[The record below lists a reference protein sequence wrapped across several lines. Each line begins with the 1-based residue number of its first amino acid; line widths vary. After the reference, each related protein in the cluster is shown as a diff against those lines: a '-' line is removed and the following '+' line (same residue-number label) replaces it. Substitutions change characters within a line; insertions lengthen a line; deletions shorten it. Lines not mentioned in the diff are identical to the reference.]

1 MDVLLLHGYNVTSTK
16 TYGALPQRLKNAG
29 HNVKDVYLSK
39 YVTLYN
45 ELTLPDLIKAFQAA
59 LVDIYGSKLEK
70 TRFACLTHSTG
81 GLVARGW
88 VSTYYSNRMKSLPI
102 SHLIM
107 MASPNHGS
115 RLAALGKSRLSRLR
129 SLWGVEPGLKILDAL
144 EPGSSYQWEL
154 NSRWIDEDTADA

>member
-16 TYGALPQRLKNAG
+16 TYGVLPRRLKKAG
-29 HNVKDVYLSK
+29 HNVKNVYLSK
-39 YVTLYN
+39 YVTLDN
-45 ELTLPDLIKAFQAA
+45 ELTLFDLIKAFHSA
-59 LVDIYGSKLEK
+59 LLDVYGSKLEK
-70 TRFACLTHSTG
+70 SRFACLTHSTG

-88 VSTYYSNRMKSLPI
+88 ISTYYSNRMKSLPM

-129 SLWGVEPGLKILDAL
+129 
-144 EPGSSYQWEL
+144 
-154 NSRWIDEDTADA
+154 